1 MFDSVDELLTKIRMG
16 EDSLLELKAVRFQ
29 GERVVGPSRDD
40 LADELAAMANA
51 AGGVVLFGVDDKSL
65 EIEGIALERLST
77 VETYVREI
85 CNDSIKPPIDLIALK
100 LQLPDTLGELRYVL
114 KVEIP
119 RSLFVHESPHGYFR
133 RQGSSK
139 RKLPPEQLARLFQQR
154 SQARILRF
162 EEQAVPGAA
171 FSDLS
176 PALWRR
182 FLPQG
187 AEDPQGI
194 LRKMKLLT
202 REDSTEE
209 APSVAGVLLCS
220 EHPET
225 WLPGAIIEAVRYRGV
240 RQDSN
245 YQLDAATVTGSLDA
259 QIRQALAFALRNMS
273 IAATKEPD
281 RREIPQYSER
291 ALFEAIVNAV
301 AHRDYS
307 IHGSKIRLFLFD
319 DRLEL
324 YSPGALPNSLTVDS
338 LSLRQ
343 ATRNELI
350 TFLLA
355 RVPSEGVRGGQGH
368 LAFMERRGDGVPI
381 IFEQSRL
388 LSGRTPDY
396 LLIDEAELRLTIYA
410 AKLPVEEDGG
420 SS

>member
-1 MFDSVDELLTKIRMG
+1 MFDSTEELLAKIRMG

-29 GERVVGPSRDD
+29 GTRVVGPPRDD

-51 AGGVVLFGVDDKSL
+51 GGGVFLFGVDDKTL
-65 EIEGIALERLST
+65 EIEGIALERLSA
-77 VETYVREI
+77 VETYVREL
-85 CNDSIKPPIDLIALK
+85 CNDSIRPPLDLITLK

-162 EEQAVPGAA
+162 EEQAIPGAA
-171 FSDLS
+171 FADLS
-176 PALWRR
+176 PGLWRR
-182 FLPQG
+182 FLPEG
-187 AEDPQGI
+187 AGDPLGI

-202 REDSTEE
+202 ADDAQGE
-209 APSVAGVLLCS
+209 APSVAGALLCA

-225 WLPGAIIEAVRYRGV
+225 WLPGAVIEAVRYRGA

-245 YQLDAATVTGSLDA
+245 YQIDAATLAGPLDA

-273 IAATKEPD
+273 IAATKAPD
-281 RREIPQYSER
+281 RREYPQYSDR

-324 YSPGALPNSLTVDS
+324 YSPGALPNSVTVDS
-338 LSLRQ
+338 LPLRQ

-355 RVPSEGVRGGQGH
+355 RVPTSGVQGGQGRRF
-368 LAFMERRGDGVPI
+368 FMERRGDGVPI
-381 IFEQSRL
+381 ILEESRE
-388 LSGRTPDY
+388 LSGRSPEY

-410 AKLPVEEDGG
+410 AKPAALDGE
-420 SS
+420 

>member
-1 MFDSVDELLTKIRMG
+1 MFDSVEELLAKIRMG

-40 LADELAAMANA
+40 LADELAAMANS
-51 AGGVVLFGVDDKSL
+51 AGGVILFGVDDKSL
-65 EIEGIALERLST
+65 EIEGIALARLSA
-77 VETYVREI
+77 VEAYVREI
-85 CNDSIKPPIDLIALK
+85 CNDSVRPPLDLVAIKLEV
-100 LQLPDTLGELRYVL
+100 PDSLGVLRYIL

-162 EEQAVPGAA
+162 EEQAVPGAV
-171 FSDLS
+171 FSDLT

-182 FLPQG
+182 FLPSNAG
-187 AEDPQGI
+187 DPREI

-202 REDSTEE
+202 RDDSSTE
-209 APSVAGVLLCS
+209 APSVAGALLCS

-245 YQLDAATVTGSLDA
+245 YQLDAATLTGPLDA
-259 QIRQALAFALRNMS
+259 QIRQALSFALRNMS
-273 IAATKEPD
+273 VAATKEPD
-281 RREIPQYSER
+281 RRDLPQYSER
-291 ALFEAIVNAV
+291 ALFEGIVNAV

-307 IHGSKIRLFLFD
+307 VHGSKIRLFLFD

-338 LSLRQ
+338 LALRQ

-355 RVPSEGVRGGQGH
+355 RVPSEGAQGSQGH
-368 LAFMERRGDGVPI
+368 QAFMERRGDGVPI
-381 IFEQSRL
+381 ILEESRL
-388 LSGRTPDY
+388 LSGRTPEY
-396 LLIDEAELRLTIYA
+396 LLIDDAELRLTIFA
-410 AKLPVEEDGG
+410 AKPPSPQGG
-420 SS
+420 